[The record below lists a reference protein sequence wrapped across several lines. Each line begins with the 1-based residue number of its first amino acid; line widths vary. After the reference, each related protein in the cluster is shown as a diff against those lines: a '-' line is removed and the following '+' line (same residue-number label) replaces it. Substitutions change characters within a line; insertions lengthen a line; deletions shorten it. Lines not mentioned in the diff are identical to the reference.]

1 MEKFMQ
7 TPWKYSNLTL
17 PKKLPPPISP
27 IPIKGLPISGYLEQA
42 LASSLTTALFELGR
56 ARPKHPFKEI
66 NQSACEFM
74 GLYLK
79 GDFFS

>member
-1 MEKFMQ
+1 MS

-17 PKKLPPPISP
+17 PKKLPPPIAP
-27 IPIKGLPISGYLEQA
+27 IPVNGLPISGYLEQS
-42 LASSLTTALFELGR
+42 LASALTKSLVALGK

-66 NQSACEFM
+66 DQSACEFL

-79 GDFFS
+79 GK